1 MKELATTFLT
11 LLLSLNAFSSE
22 KEIISLEKTPQK
34 LINNEKMVSDVAEA
48 YIKNIY
54 EKDVSENEK
63 PYLIKNEN
71 EYWIVSGSLQKNIAG
86 GVFTIK
92 IRKDTGA
99 IDTFTHGE

>member
-11 LLLSLNAFSSE
+11 LLLSLNAYSSE

-54 EKDVSENEK
+54 GKDVSENEK

-99 IDTFTHGE
+99 IDTFSHGE

>member
-48 YIKNIY
+48 YIKNRY
-54 EKDVSENEK
+54 VKDVSENEK

>member
-1 MKELATTFLT
+1 MKELPTTFLT
-11 LLLSLNAFSSE
+11 LLLSLNAYSSE

-54 EKDVSENEK
+54 GKYVSENEK

-99 IDTFTHGE
+99 IDTFSHGE

>member
-54 EKDVSENEK
+54 GKDVSENEK